1 MRLIKSFIQGIM
13 NKDLD
18 ERLIPDGQY
27 RDALNI
33 EVSASEGAGV
43 GALENIKGN
52 TNVSNQTFTANAKT
66 IGAVADEANNNI
78 YWFVND
84 PDGAGAGFD
93 YVLKYNEING
103 VTTVLLKDTI
113 GNANSVLKFNPSY
126 LITGVNIIDG
136 LLFWTDN
143 INPPRRLNVAKYYP
157 TDGFIED
164 DISVIVKPALNSP
177 NITLTNSAIQFQEN
191 NLKYKF
197 LQFACRYKYENDEY
211 SAISPFSS
219 TAFEPSPFL
228 YVIGD
233 DSFSS
238 MTNSYNE
245 VSVDYY
251 INGELS
257 GGAWV
262 PDPRIKE
269 VQLLFRDTAGT
280 NINVIESFTIEDI
293 LTNPSLGIDVNGR
306 FTNTF
311 DNSKVYTVLPP
322 DEITR
327 LFDNVPLKA
336 KAQELIGSRIAY
348 GNYVQFYDIIDS
360 SGKPIDIDYSLEIQ
374 STTVSGTPLPTFR
387 SDRDYEIG
395 LVYLDEYSR
404 MTTVLT
410 SPNNT
415 INITPDLSDEAN
427 DIRVEINNEAP
438 AFAKKY
444 RIFIKQ
450 PKGNYYNIFVLWYAK
465 DDIYT
470 WFQIDQSEVDKVPIG
485 SYVIL
490 KTEAGV
496 ASESNQQYK
505 VLDVQS
511 QPENFLDNGLSQP
524 DGLYFKLKIDD
535 TALFN
540 GSDLFEE
547 NYNNTGRGS
556 VYEDVNGDWKS
567 IPYIRG
573 LDSAVGAGVGVVNY
587 PIYYG
592 GSTSNNYIIPQF
604 GFTPQFNNDFR
615 LKIIITNPSSSGV
628 NRYRV
633 DKFEL
638 NSTGG
643 GYVPLKSDTDITTSL
658 QEVNYSSTSGLVIY
672 SFTFPTTLGYKVGD
686 YWIVNIHEVQGG
698 GSGSTLGGVKNKW
711 EYNQQSQENTYH
723 TAIVQSENFWKDDQ
737 GNAITGLPQAQ
748 YAQPIIDRPIKAG
761 ARIKINVTDF
771 SLEENE
777 FISPRDYLNIEEWF
791 WESGA
796 YKQFKQLGQPTA
808 LQQSLGTISSQ
819 FQNQLGAANVFFRRG
834 FSFNNASTSGCSD
847 SNSIY
852 QKTFTLTIPDATAP
866 GGLSWS
872 EYLATQPIWM
882 MIRGSSQPLS
892 TGSSANLTSC
902 DGAPEINVFFEIIQ
916 QEQANVFETTPI
928 ENPADIYYELSDTF
942 DIINGA
948 HQGNVSNQS
957 LSSNS
962 PATVSLN
969 TTTLSST
976 ASDRENSMYNAYCF
990 GNGVEGLRIRGDFNA
1005 PALAYSPRVSSVIE
1019 DYKQQRVEEAITYSG
1034 IYRENTGI
1042 NNLNEFNL
1050 SLANFKYIDKFFGSI
1065 QKLHARDTDLV
1076 AFQENKVSKILYGK
1090 NLLSDSVG
1098 GGVVASI
1105 PEVLGTQVT
1114 FTGEYGIS
1122 ENPESFATWGNDMYF
1137 TDSRR
1142 GAVMRLGSNGMFEIS
1157 SQGMRDYFKDLFI
1170 SNSRTQKIG
1179 AIDPFK
1185 ERYVLANNDTLNPP
1199 CDFSVKPPSGGL
1211 TIGNA
1216 ANTDVWTVVSNTEW
1230 TVAWVGATWLTVN
1243 TQATPYSGED
1253 SEFLNFTYAAN
1264 ATGSNRSVTVTFT
1277 ACGVSYPFTITQY
1290 ATLPIERKVIVIGNS
1305 VDGGLIANQKYDF
1318 TSNTT
1323 GGDIDFDGVALTKNA
1338 FALDNGFNSFEGVDS
1353 IPVDGDT
1360 VTLKAGVTGT
1370 DTIKPF
1376 NPNFGNSLRYLVT
1389 DVEYSEADVKTL
1401 ILLSTATTPAIV
1413 GSNYEGSFTFARPS
1427 NEKFLYLIYD
1437 YRNNI
1442 TPPATLTSSASIA
1455 GTVNSIADYTNRRG
1469 NVNVRCTPSGTNTFY
1484 VKWNDRIVGQAIDI
1498 VGVTDI
1504 TFFKNE
1510 LLPGNIEIIASGG
1523 GAFTAQAA
1531 ASTLQSFAI
1540 DTTDDTL
1547 TSVCASTTSP
1557 NTRYHSGAAALPV
1570 VGDIIYNEL
1579 SGLTAYDGN
1588 NAFHRIG
1595 PAPTTNY
1602 AVVNDEGVVLTVGS
1616 CSSCTEVAVPVITQ
1630 PDIELTVGDAIDLK
1644 IPVSNNPISFAV
1656 STTCNTYQINGG
1668 TDGAVFTTTDCTTG
1682 ATITTTVVRNSFQ
1695 EICTTTAPVV
1705 VSGTGTSS
1713 VAGTC
1718 DDQVLPPGI
1727 SLDKLNGILTGTT
1740 NTPGIYSFRITAT
1753 NCFGTSA
1760 LSTISI
1766 TINPNTTN
1774 RRFNMDSSNPETT
1787 SGLACAVTPSYSI
1800 FYHDGQK
1807 EYPEVND
1814 FIYNFCECEQR
1825 IFNGGYLWYITDE
1838 LTVGK
1843 NNVIRIDSV
1852 GQVVEKTTC
1861 P

>member
-1 MRLIKSFIQGIM
+1 M
-13 NKDLD
+13 NKGLD

-52 TNVSNQTFTANAKT
+52 TNVTTQTFTGTGAKT

-78 YWFVND
+78 YWFVTD
-84 PDGAGAGFD
+84 SDFD
-93 YVLKYNEING
+93 YVLKYNEITG
-103 VTTVLLKDTI
+103 VTTTLLKDTI
-113 GNANSVLKFNPSY
+113 GGVNPVLNFNASY

-143 INPPRRLNVAKYYP
+143 LNPPRRLNVAKFYA

-164 DISVIVKPALNSP
+164 DISVIVKPAINSP
-177 NITLTNSAIQFQEN
+177 TITLSNSAVQFQEN

-233 DSFSS
+233 DSFAS
-238 MTNSYNE
+238 MTNSYNQ
-245 VSVDYY
+245 VDVNYY
-251 INGELS
+251 INGVSS
-257 GGAWV
+257 GGVWV
-262 PDPRIKE
+262 PDERIKE

-280 NINVIESFTIEDI
+280 NMNVIQSFDVDDITIDG
-293 LTNPSLGIDVNGR
+293 TTGR

-327 LFDNVPLKA
+327 LFDNVPLLA
-336 KAQELIGSRIAY
+336 KAQDLIGSRIAY
-348 GNYVQFYDIIDS
+348 GNYVQFYDIVDS
-360 SGKPIDIDYSLEIQ
+360 AGVEIDIDYKLTLQTEI
-374 STTVSGTPLPTFR
+374 VSGTPLPTFR

-395 LVYLDEYSR
+395 IVYLDDYSR

-410 SPNNT
+410 APKNT
-415 INITPDLSDEAN
+415 INIAPSNSDTAN

-438 AFAKKY
+438 SFASKY

-450 PKGNYYNIFVLWYAK
+450 PKGNYYNIFALYYGK
-465 DDIYT
+465 DGIYT

-485 SYVIL
+485 EYVII

-496 ASESNQQYK
+496 ASRSNQQYK

-511 QPENFLDNGLSQP
+511 QPEDFLDNGNPQP
-524 DGLYFKLKIDD
+524 KGLYFKLQIDD
-535 TALFN
+535 VSLFDE
-540 GSDLFEE
+540 SDLV
-547 NYNNTGRGS
+547 NYVHNTTSTTPLQANTNNTS
-556 VYEDVNGDWKS
+556 DIKTV
-567 IPYIRG
+567 PYILGYQNNERTF
-573 LDSAVGAGVGVVNY
+573 VYNFPV
-587 PIYYG
+587 YYG
-592 GSTSNNYIIPQF
+592 TLIDFNTIKPNISLNSSIIPQRDYRF
-604 GFTPQFNNDFR
+604 
-615 LKIIITNPSSSGV
+615 KIIIDIPGTGNI

-633 DKFEL
+633 EQL
-638 NSTGG
+638 ISSPNGG
-643 GYVPLKSDTDITTSL
+643 GYQSVQSIQNITTGNK
-658 QEVNYSSTSGLVIY
+658 EIIINGNVIY
-672 SFTFPTTLGYKVGD
+672 NFEFPQTLGYKVGD
-686 YWIVNIHEVQGG
+686 YWIVNIHSDAGANLSSMGTGWSSSSLSSYSYAIPQDSLWDSTGFI
-698 GSGSTLGGVKNKW
+698 SGSSVPSSIA
-711 EYNQQSQENTYH
+711 Q
-723 TAIVQSENFWKDDQ
+723 Q
-737 GNAITGLPQAQ
+737 GNNTQ
-748 YAQPIIDRPIKAG
+748 DREIKAG
-761 ARIKINVTDF
+761 ARIKININDVDKQGDGSSNTLT
-771 SLEENE
+771 SLLSESE
-777 FISPRDYLNIEEWF
+777 FISNRNYANIEEWF

-796 YKQFKQLGQPTA
+796 YLQFNHLGHSQTTNTTS
-808 LQQSLGTISSQ
+808 QQNAFGVTIYTTSSQ
-819 FQNQLGAANVFFRRG
+819 ITGQEEFGPSRVFFRRG
-834 FSFNNASTSGCSD
+834 FSRSETTIQSCTSTGRIAQIISGASTPPSPGAGNTWST
-847 SNSIY
+847 Y
-852 QKTFTLTIPDATAP
+852 LRGKATWMIIR
-866 GGLSWS
+866 GTGLSYS
-872 EYLATQPIWM
+872 
-882 MIRGSSQPLS
+882 GNNSCSSQGYIGVRL
-892 TGSSANLTSC
+892 
-902 DGAPEINVFFEIIQ
+902 EIIQ

-962 PATVSLN
+962 PAQVSLN

-976 ASDRENSMYNAYCF
+976 VPDRENSMYNAYCF

-1019 DYKQQRVEEAITYSG
+1019 DYQQQRVEEAITYSG

-1050 SLANFKYIDKFFGSI
+1050 SLANFKYLDKFFGSI
-1065 QKLHARDTDLV
+1065 QKLHARDTDIV
-1076 AFQENKVSKILYGK
+1076 TFQENKVSKILYGK

-1157 SQGMRDYFKDLFI
+1157 SQGMRNYFKDLFV

-1199 CDFSVKPPSGGL
+1199 CNFKVSPPLKNGL
-1211 TIGNA
+1211 NVTSSA
-1216 ANTDVWTVVSNTEW
+1216 FTANWNVSSNTEW
-1230 TVAWVGATWLTVN
+1230 TVSWVGATWLTVN

-1253 SEFLNFTYAAN
+1253 SEVLQLAFDAN
-1264 ATGSNRSVTVTFT
+1264 ATGSNRSVTVIFT
-1277 ACGVSYPFTITQY
+1277 ACGVSYPFTVTQHGK
-1290 ATLPIERKVIVIGNS
+1290 TRIERKIFVVGNG
-1305 VDGGLIANQKYDF
+1305 VDTGLIANQKYDF

-1323 GGDIDFDGVALTKNA
+1323 GGDIDFDGIRLTKNSL
-1338 FALDNGFNSFEGVDS
+1338 ALNNGFSSFEGIDS
-1353 IPVDGDT
+1353 IPVSGDT

-1370 DTIKPF
+1370 TTIKPF
-1376 NPNFGNSLRYLVT
+1376 NPNFGNSLRYLVSN
-1389 DVEYSEADVKTL
+1389 VEYGEEDIKTL
-1401 ILLSTATTPAIV
+1401 LLLSTATVPAIV
-1413 GSNYEGSFTFARPS
+1413 GSNYEGSFTFSRTT
-1427 NEKFLYLIYD
+1427 EKYLYLIYD
-1437 YRNNI
+1437 YQNTV
-1442 TPPATLTSSASIA
+1442 TPPITLTSSASIA
-1455 GTVNSIADYTNRRG
+1455 GPVNSIVDYTNRRG
-1469 NVNVRCTPSGTNTFY
+1469 NVSMRCTPSGTNTFY
-1484 VKWNDRIVGQAIDI
+1484 VKWNDRVVGQAIN
-1498 VGVTDI
+1498 VAVLTDI
-1504 TFFKNE
+1504 DFFKNE
-1510 LLPGNIEIIASGG
+1510 LLPGDVEVIVEGG
-1523 GAFTAQAA
+1523 GAFTVQAG
-1531 ASTLQSFAI
+1531 ASTLSSFAI

-1557 NTRYHSGAAALPV
+1557 QTRYHSGAALLPV
-1570 VGDIIYNEL
+1570 VGDVIYNEL
-1579 SGLTAYDGN
+1579 SGLNTYDGN
-1588 NAFHRIG
+1588 NSFHRMG
-1595 PAPTTNY
+1595 PAPTTDY
-1602 AVVNDEGVVLTVGS
+1602 AVINNEGTVLIVGS
-1616 CSSCTEVAVPVITQ
+1616 CSACAEVAVPVINQ
-1630 PDIELTVGDAIDLK
+1630 PAITLNVGDAIDLK
-1644 IPVSNNPISFAV
+1644 IPVSNNPISWAV
-1656 STTCNTYQINGG
+1656 VTTCNTYELNGG
-1668 TDGAVFTTTDCTTG
+1668 TDGALFTTTDCTTG
-1682 ATITTTVVRNSFQ
+1682 ATIETTVTRNSFQ
-1695 EICTTTAPVV
+1695 NICTTTVPVL

-1713 VAGTC
+1713 LVGTC
-1718 DDQVLPPGI
+1718 DDEVLPPGI
-1727 SLDKLNGILTGTT
+1727 TLDKLNGIINGTA
-1740 NTPGIYSFRITAT
+1740 NTPGIYTFRITAT

-1760 LSTISI
+1760 LSTLSF

-1774 RRFNMDSSNPETT
+1774 RRFNMDSSTPETT

-1800 FYHDGQK
+1800 FYHNGQK

-1814 FIYNFCECEQR
+1814 FIFNFCECEQR
-1825 IFNGGYLWYITDE
+1825 IFNGGYLWYVTDE
-1838 LTVGK
+1838 LTGVK

-1852 GQVVEKTTC
+1852 GQVVEKVVC

>member
-1 MRLIKSFIQGIM
+1 M
-13 NKDLD
+13 NKGLD

-27 RDALNI
+27 RDALNV

-52 TNVSNQTFTANAKT
+52 TNISNQTFTANAKT

-103 VTTVLLKDTI
+103 ITTVLLKDTI

-177 NITLTNSAIQFQEN
+177 LITLQNSTTTNQEN
-191 NLKYKF
+191 NLEDKF
-197 LQFACRYKYENDEY
+197 LEFACRYKYENDEY

-219 TAFEPSPFL
+219 TAFGPSSYSYDF
-228 YVIGD
+228 GD
-233 DSFSS
+233 GEFES
-238 MTNSYNE
+238 MINTYNQVE
-245 VSVDYY
+245 VSYF
-251 INGELS
+251 INGSNPGS
-257 GGAWV
+257 GWV

-269 VQLLFRDTAGT
+269 IQLLFRDTAST
-280 NINVIESFTIEDI
+280 NINVIQSFTIEEI
-293 LTNPSLGIDVNGR
+293 TTNPSLGIDADGR
-306 FTNTF
+306 FNNIF
-311 DNSKVYTVLPP
+311 DNSKIYTVLPP

-374 STTVSGTPLPTFR
+374 STAVSGTPLPTFR

-410 SPNNT
+410 SDSNT
-415 INITPDLSDEAN
+415 IHIPPTDSPTAN
-427 DIRVEINNEAP
+427 DIRVSINNEAP
-438 AFAKKY
+438 SFAKKY

-450 PKGNYYNIFVLWYAK
+450 PKGKYYNIFP
-465 DDIYT
+465 IYYFVDEVFR
-470 WFQIDQSEVDKVPIG
+470 WFRINQSDVDKVKIND
-485 SYVIL
+485 YIIA
-490 KTEAGV
+490 KTYDGV
-496 ASESNQQYK
+496 ATKVDKQYK
-505 VLDVQS
+505 VIDIQS
-511 QPENFLDNGLSQP
+511 QPEDFLDNSESQP
-524 DGLYFKLKIDD
+524 AGLYFKIKVDD
-535 TALFN
+535 SSIFDGTDVFDRSYSTAHWSKF
-540 GSDLFEE
+540 
-547 NYNNTGRGS
+547 NNTSGSGS
-556 VYEDVNGDWKS
+556 VGARDWINTSDGERIPIVNTPVYYGNSNTNNQLDIIGFTAGSNTFGPNETYTQWIRDFRIKITIDGNNTFHWDIFSDSGYVRCQGTENTVIDSVNGNS
-567 IPYIRG
+567 I
-573 LDSAVGAGVGVVNY
+573 
-587 PIYYG
+587 
-592 GSTSNNYIIPQF
+592 NNTNVSGP
-604 GFTPQFNNDFR
+604 T
-615 LKIIITNPSSSGV
+615 LCKIKFPVPS
-628 NRYRV
+628 
-633 DKFEL
+633 
-638 NSTGG
+638 
-643 GYVPLKSDTDITTSL
+643 
-658 QEVNYSSTSGLVIY
+658 
-672 SFTFPTTLGYKVGD
+672 GYKIGD
-686 YWIVNIHEVQGG
+686 YWIINIHCKNWQNIFGNFINWDTTNNPQQAALLPSNNSWRKNDD
-698 GSGSTLGGVKNKW
+698 GSDVVSRPQPQSTG
-711 EYNQQSQENTYH
+711 YT
-723 TAIVQSENFWKDDQ
+723 T
-737 GNAITGLPQAQ
+737 
-748 YAQPIIDRPIKAG
+748 IDRTISAG
-761 ARIKINVTDF
+761 ARIRIRIKDVSGVQRTSGVT
-771 SLEENE
+771 
-777 FISPRDYLNIEEWF
+777 SPSGAGVNWQEWQEWVSPLQYVNIEEWF
-791 WESGA
+791 WQSGA
-796 YKQFKQLGQPTA
+796 YRDFVHLNTNGDDIGV
-808 LQQSLGTISSQ
+808 S
-819 FQNQLGAANVFFRRG
+819 NVFFRRG
-834 FSFNNASTSGCSD
+834 FSILQDPSGFNGGFYNYLQQTISSQ
-847 SNSIY
+847 NP
-852 QKTFTLTIPDATAP
+852 TLNGNWSAYTAQF
-866 GGLSWS
+866 GTVYMG
-872 EYLATQPIWM
+872 
-882 MIRGSSQPLS
+882 IRG
-892 TGSSANLTSC
+892 TGAAHDPGIGIQKRGYIEC
-902 DGAPEINVFFEIIQ
+902 EMEIIQ
-916 QEQANVFETTPI
+916 QTNNNVFETIPE
-928 ENPADIYYELSDTF
+928 ENPADIYHELSDTF

-948 HQGNVSNQS
+948 HQGNLGASSNQN
-957 LSSNS
+957 LTTNT
-962 PATVSLN
+962 PAKISIN
-969 TTTLSST
+969 TTTKLAAT
-976 ASDRENSMYNAYCF
+976 QSDIENSMYNAYCF

-1005 PALAYSPRVSSVIE
+1005 SALAYSPRVSSVIE

-1090 NLLSDSVG
+1090 NLLSDAVG
-1098 GGVVASI
+1098 GGAVASI

-1277 ACGVSYPFTITQY
+1277 ACGVSYPFTIIQY
-1290 ATLPIERKVIVIGNS
+1290 ATLPIDRKVIVIGNS

-1353 IPVDGDT
+1353 IPVAGDT

-1413 GSNYEGSFTFARPS
+1413 GSNYEGAFTFARPS

-1523 GAFTAQAA
+1523 GAFTAQAS
-1531 ASTLQSFAI
+1531 ASTLQSFLI
-1540 DTTDDTL
+1540 DLTDDDIT
-1547 TSVCASTTSP
+1547 TVCPRVPAS
-1557 NTRYHSGAAALPV
+1557 TRYHSGSAALPV
-1570 VGDIIYNEL
+1570 VGDVIYDEL

-1588 NAFHRIG
+1588 NSLHKVGAADDYVIVNKEGLVIG
-1595 PAPTTNY
+1595 
-1602 AVVNDEGVVLTVGS
+1602 VGDCAA
-1616 CSSCTEVAVPVITQ
+1616 CSEVAVPVINQ
-1630 PDIELTVGDAIDLK
+1630 PAITLTVGENITLE
-1644 IPVSNNPISFAV
+1644 IPTSNNPISFAV

-1668 TDGAVFTTTDCTTG
+1668 TDGAQFTYTDCTTSNTESI
-1682 ATITTTVVRNSFQ
+1682 TIESYSSSRVCTTTV
-1695 EICTTTAPVV
+1695 PVV

-1713 VAGTC
+1713 LIGTC
-1718 DDQVLPPGI
+1718 DEQVLPPGI
-1727 SLDKLNGILTGTT
+1727 TIDKNSGILNGTAIIA
-1740 NTPGIYSFRITAT
+1740 GIYSFRITAT

-1825 IFNGGYLWYITDE
+1825 IFNGGYLWYVTDE
-1838 LTVGK
+1838 LTGGK

-1852 GQVVEKTTC
+1852 GQVVEKVVC

>member
-103 VTTVLLKDTI
+103 ITTVLLKDTI

-126 LITGVNIIDG
+126 LITGVNIIDD

-143 INPPRRLNVAKYYP
+143 INPPRRLNVTNYYA
-157 TDGFIED
+157 TDDFIED
-164 DISVIVKPALNSP
+164 DISVIVKPAINSP
-177 NITLTNSAIQFQEN
+177 TITLSNSAVQFQEN

-238 MTNSYNE
+238 MTNSYNQ
-245 VSVDYY
+245 VDVNYY
-251 INGELS
+251 INGVSS
-257 GGAWV
+257 GGSWV
-262 PDPRIKE
+262 PDERIKE

-280 NINVIESFTIEDI
+280 NINVIQSFDVDDI
-293 LTNPSLGIDVNGR
+293 IIDGTTGR

-327 LFDNVPLKA
+327 LFDNVPLLA

-348 GNYVQFYDIIDS
+348 GNYVQFYDIVDS
-360 SGKPIDIDYSLEIQ
+360 NGVEIDIDYRLKLQTE
-374 STTVSGTPLPTFR
+374 TVLGTPLPTFR

-395 LVYLDEYSR
+395 IVYLDDYSR

-410 SPNNT
+410 APKNT
-415 INITPDLSDEAN
+415 INITPANSDTAN
-427 DIRVEINNEAP
+427 DIRVMINNEAP
-438 AFAKKY
+438 SFASKY

-450 PKGNYYNIFVLWYAK
+450 PKGNYYNIFVLYYYR
-465 DDIYT
+465 DGLYT
-470 WFQIDQSEVDKVPIG
+470 WFEIDQSEVDKVPIG

-490 KTEAGV
+490 KTDAGV

-505 VLDVQS
+505 VLDVQA
-511 QPENFLDNGLSQP
+511 QPEDFLDNDKTQRK
-524 DGLYFKLKIDD
+524 GLYFKLKVDD
-535 TALFN
+535 ATLFD
-540 GSDLFEE
+540 GSDITDISHSTIGT
-547 NYNNTGRGS
+547 NSVNNNNIQTSSYILGYATGQRT
-556 VYEDVNGDWKS
+556 YC
-567 IPYIRG
+567 
-573 LDSAVGAGVGVVNY
+573 LNY

-592 GSTSNNYIIPQF
+592 NSTTNNVI
-604 GFTPQFNNDFR
+604 TPSDYLSQPSDTLIGNDRR
-615 LKIIITNPSSSGV
+615 LKIIIDTPSGSV
-628 NRYRV
+628 NTYRV
-633 DKFEL
+633 EEL
-638 NSTGG
+638 KVTPNGG
-643 GYVPLKSDTDITTSL
+643 GYQLLQSKKNITTLNQSVL
-658 QEVNYSSTSGLVIY
+658 DETITGTPAVYNF
-672 SFTFPTTLGYKVGD
+672 SFDYLLGYRVGD
-686 YWIVNIHEVQGG
+686 YWIVNIHSNGKNNLSGETTDWTADFNNRNQVVIPQGNG
-698 GSGSTLGGVKNKW
+698 W
-711 EYNQQSQENTYH
+711 
-723 TAIVQSENFWKDDQ
+723 DQ
-737 GNAITGLPQAQ
+737 GVSGVPQVGYLTQ
-748 YAQPIIDRPIKAG
+748 DRPIKAG
-761 ARIKINVTDF
+761 ARITLNINDVSKTNEGTVAPGEF
-771 SLEENE
+771 FNSLQTANE
-777 FISPRDYLNIEEWF
+777 FISPRDYINIEEWF

-796 YKQFKQLGQPTA
+796 YLDFKHEGFIPTT
-808 LQQSLGTISSQ
+808 QSIPGGDVSVSKGDEYQ
-819 FQNQLGAANVFFRRG
+819 EYGPSNVFFRRG
-834 FSFNNASTSGCSD
+834 FDRNEVYGVGDCASTGRIS
-847 SNSIY
+847 
-852 QKTFTLTIPDATAP
+852 QTIAGQNPP
-866 GGLSWS
+866 GTVTWAQ
-872 EYLATQPIWM
+872 YLREKSTWM
-882 MIRGSSQPLS
+882 CIKG
-892 TGSSANLTSC
+892 TGSTYYDTNNC
-902 DGAPEINVFFEIIQ
+902 DGQSYIGVSFRIEQ
-916 QEQANVFETTPI
+916 QEKANVFETTPI

-962 PATVSLN
+962 PAQVSLN

-976 ASDRENSMYNAYCF
+976 VPDRENSMYNAYCF

-1019 DYKQQRVEEAITYSG
+1019 DYQQQRVEEAITYSG

-1050 SLANFKYIDKFFGSI
+1050 SLANFKYLDKFFGSI
-1065 QKLHARDTDLV
+1065 QKLHARDTDIV
-1076 AFQENKVSKILYGK
+1076 TFQENKVSKILYGK

-1114 FTGEYGIS
+1114 YTGEYGIS

-1157 SQGMRDYFKDLFI
+1157 SQGMRDYFKDLFV

-1199 CDFSVKPPSGGL
+1199 CNFKVSPPLKNGL
-1211 TIGNA
+1211 NVTSSA
-1216 ANTDVWTVVSNTEW
+1216 FTANWNVSSNTEW
-1230 TVAWVGATWLTVN
+1230 TVSWVGATWLTVN

-1253 SEFLNFTYAAN
+1253 SEVLQLAFDAN
-1264 ATGSNRSVTVTFT
+1264 ATGSNRSVTVIFQ
-1277 ACGVSYPFTITQY
+1277 ACGVSYPFTITQHGK
-1290 ATLPIERKVIVIGNS
+1290 TRLERKIFVVGNG
-1305 VDGGLIANQKYDF
+1305 VDTGLIANQKYDF

-1323 GGDIDFDGVALTKNA
+1323 GGDIDFDGVRLTKNSL
-1338 FALDNGFNSFEGVDS
+1338 ALNNSFRSFEGVDS
-1353 IPVDGDT
+1353 IPASGDT
-1360 VTLKAGVTGT
+1360 VTIKAAIPGT
-1370 DTIKPF
+1370 ATIKPF
-1376 NPNFGNSLRYLVT
+1376 NPLFGNSLRYYVSNT
-1389 DVEYSEADVKTL
+1389 EYTEDNL
-1401 ILLSTATTPAIV
+1401 DDLLLLSTAVTPAVV
-1413 GSNYEGSFTFARPS
+1413 GSNYQGSFTFTRTT
-1427 NEKFLYLIYD
+1427 EKYLYLIYD
-1437 YRNNI
+1437 YRNNDLFGA
-1442 TPPATLTSSASIA
+1442 TPTSTILTSNGLIT
-1455 GTVNSIADYTNRRG
+1455 GDVNSIIDYEGRSGNITLTLLPGVSNRM
-1469 NVNVRCTPSGTNTFY
+1469 V
-1484 VKWNDRIVGQAIDI
+1484 VKWNDQIVGDTGSVAVSTPIS
-1498 VGVTDI
+1498 
-1504 TFFKNE
+1504 FLKNE
-1510 LLPGNIEIIASGG
+1510 LLPGSLDVLVEGG
-1523 GAFTAQAA
+1523 GAFRVQGGPPILT
-1531 ASTLQSFAI
+1531 SFLI
-1540 DTTDDTL
+1540 DLTDDDIT
-1547 TSVCASTTSP
+1547 TVCPRVPAS
-1557 NTRYHSGAAALPV
+1557 TRYHSGAAALPV
-1570 VGDIIYNEL
+1570 VGDIIFNEPSGATRYN
-1579 SGLTAYDGN
+1579 GN
-1588 NAFHRIG
+1588 NAFHKVG
-1595 PAPTTNY
+1595 AADDY
-1602 AVVNDEGVVLTVGS
+1602 VVVNGEGTVIVTGD
-1616 CSSCTEVAVPVITQ
+1616 CAACAEVAVPVINQ
-1630 PDIELTVGDAIDLK
+1630 PAITLNVGDAIDLK

-1656 STTCNTYQINGG
+1656 STTCSTYQLNGG
-1668 TDGAVFTTTDCTTG
+1668 ADGALFTTTDCTTG
-1682 ATITTTVVRNSFQ
+1682 ATIETTVTRNSFQ
-1695 EICTTTAPVV
+1695 EICTTTVPVL

-1713 VAGTC
+1713 LVGTC
-1718 DDQVLPPGI
+1718 DDEVFPPGI
-1727 SLDKLNGILTGTT
+1727 TLDKLNGIINGTA
-1740 NTPGIYSFRITAT
+1740 NTPGIYTFRITAT

-1760 LSTISI
+1760 LSTLSF

-1774 RRFNMDSSNPETT
+1774 KRFNMDSSNPETT

-1800 FYHDGQK
+1800 FYHNGQK

-1814 FIYNFCECEQR
+1814 FIFNFCECEQR
-1825 IFNGGYLWYITDE
+1825 IFNGGYLWYVTDE
-1838 LTVGK
+1838 LTGVK

>member
-1 MRLIKSFIQGIM
+1 M

-78 YWFVND
+78 YWFVAD
-84 PDGAGAGFD
+84 TDFD

-103 VTTVLLKDTI
+103 VTTVLLKDTKNRI
-113 GNANSVLKFNPSY
+113 LKFNPSY

-374 STTVSGTPLPTFR
+374 STAVSGTPLPTFR

-395 LVYLDEYSR
+395 LVYLDDYSR

-415 INITPDLSDEAN
+415 INITPASSDEAN

-450 PKGNYYNIFVLWYAK
+450 PKGNYYNIFVLYYYK
-465 DDIYT
+465 EGIYT
-470 WFQIDQSEVDKVPIG
+470 WFEIDPSEVDKVPIG

-511 QPENFLDNGLSQP
+511 QPEDFLDNAPETQRA
-524 DGLYFKLKIDD
+524 GLYFKLQIDD
-535 TALFN
+535 TTLFD
-540 GSDLFEE
+540 GDDLAE
-547 NYNNTGRGS
+547 YNHSTSGTNANKNINNIQTL
-556 VYEDVNGDWKS
+556 
-567 IPYIRG
+567 PYIFNY
-573 LDSAVGAGVGVVNY
+573 DNGASFPVFNY

-592 GSTSNNYIIPQF
+592 SSTTNNVITPAQVQPSSTSL
-604 GFTPQFNNDFR
+604 GNDRR
-615 LKIIITNPSSSGV
+615 LKIIIDTPNGNV
-628 NRYRV
+628 NTYRV
-633 DKFEL
+633 EEL
-638 NSTGG
+638 KCSVSGG
-643 GYVPLKSDTDITTSL
+643 GYQILQGKKDITTSSQGVVDENISGTPL
-658 QEVNYSSTSGLVIY
+658 VYNFSFSLGLV
-672 SFTFPTTLGYKVGD
+672 GYKVGD
-686 YWIVNIHEVQGG
+686 YWIVNIHSNGEDNLAGVNTNWTSDYNLNNQVAIPQDSLWDVNGFTTT
-698 GSGSTLGGVKNKW
+698 GSV
-711 EYNQQSQENTYH
+711 
-723 TAIVQSENFWKDDQ
+723 ISE
-737 GNAITGLPQAQ
+737 PQDG
-748 YAQPIIDRPIKAG
+748 YTVVGDRAIKAG
-761 ARIKINVTDF
+761 ARIKININEVSKASGTSISPTPVSQF
-771 SLEENE
+771 SDSRQTENE
-777 FISPRDYLNIEEWF
+777 FISPRNYINIEEWF

-796 YKQFKQLGQPTA
+796 YLSFKHTGFNI
-808 LQQSLGTISSQ
+808 GTYNTIVGGVNATDSSSPEAEY
-819 FQNQLGAANVFFRRG
+819 GCSRVFFRRG
-834 FSFNNASTSGCSD
+834 FSRFESTPSGCVSTGAI
-847 SNSIY
+847 SQAVVS
-852 QKTFTLTIPDATAP
+852 
-866 GGLSWS
+866 GGVIQQPPAFNTWN
-872 EYLATQPIWM
+872 EYLATKATWM
-882 MIRGSSQPLS
+882 MIKG
-892 TGSSANLTSC
+892 TGSTYYDTNNC
-902 DGAPEINVFFEIIQ
+902 DGQAYIGVSLEIIQ

-1199 CDFSVKPPSGGL
+1199 CDFGVKPPSGGL

-1353 IPVDGDT
+1353 IPVAGDT

-1413 GSNYEGSFTFARPS
+1413 GSNYEGSFTFSRPS

-1547 TSVCASTTSP
+1547 TSVCAATTSP
-1557 NTRYHSGAAALPV
+1557 DTRYHSGAAALPV

-1630 PDIELTVGDAIDLK
+1630 PAIELTVGDAIDLK

-1705 VSGTGTSS
+1705 VSGTGASS

-1825 IFNGGYLWYITDE
+1825 IFNGGYLWYVTDE
-1838 LTVGK
+1838 LTGVK